1 MNEIITKLNEIE
13 EKAEYILAD
22 ASLRKD
28 QMMQEHEKEK
38 RALDEKY
45 EQLQAEALKVFEE
58 ELRSDTRHQIEGA
71 RDEARA
77 QTEALE
83 QMFSEKKE
91 ALAEDIFKR
100 MIQ

>member
-13 EKAEYILAD
+13 EKAECILAD
-22 ASLRKD
+22 AASRKD

-38 RALDEKY
+38 RALNEKY
-45 EQLQAEALKVFEE
+45 EQFQAEKLKVFEE
-58 ELRSDTRHQIEGA
+58 ELRSNTRYQIEEA
-71 RDEARA
+71 RDEARV
-77 QTEALE
+77 QREALE

-91 ALAEDIFKR
+91 VLAEDIFQR